1 MIILFACWTYYLP
14 CNIHS
19 PLVPLSQSIHPDFVP
34 QYLQQLRIAC
44 CYCLSCQSSDP
55 LALLY
60 LIPHVQIM
68 LLLQMSYSFSVWD
81 SFSWSGPTIHSWSNH
96 CLYYRLLPS
105 LASWTI
111 VWLIMLCCGVIMFLV
126 LDPGLVPRFPLHE
139 TLLESS
145 ILLIVILHCSLVI
158 DPPEVVFSLV
168 MRGRC
173 VHTFGVFMWNTFC
186 CSPEMRELKIE
197 CSRTFI
203 PKTQAIVALR
213 EVIHSRDNR
222 INIL

>member
-81 SFSWSGPTIHSWSNH
+81 SFSWSGPTTHSWSNH
-96 CLYYRLLPS
+96 CF
-105 LASWTI
+105 
-111 VWLIMLCCGVIMFLV
+111 WLIMLCCGVIMFLV
-126 LDPGLVPRFPLHE
+126 LDPGLVPLRE
-139 TLLESS
+139 TLLEPS
-145 ILLIVILHCSLVI
+145 ILIVILHCSLVI

-197 CSRTFI
+197 CSRT
-203 PKTQAIVALR
+203 Q
-213 EVIHSRDNR
+213 
-222 INIL
+222 